1 MGKFSIQK
9 TTLIKSITSIALV
22 TSIMIGTTGVI
33 SKKADKASSQEDAFY
48 TLTTNTFSASRAQA
62 ADIKTVTVKGAVNRT
77 VYAESGSTLGW
88 LIDRYGLTPPSG
100 YNYTYKT
107 AGGTAINRNY
117 TITSNMTINITKTA
131 NSGQIILHNLGSP
144 SGSPRI
150 LNVKT
155 GDNLSSYISMRSD
168 YDKKY
173 LLAVTSSVQYGG
185 KKYFHPKYVPSL
197 VIDPS
202 APRQEFTGLWIGRG
216 ESKTI
221 TYTMTKS
228 DVKSL
233 KSTVEKEIKDLESGQ
248 KANRVVAGIIV
259 GAITSFLCT
268 PLAGF
273 IVGVGSTLVD
283 PGDPSTEAAIKEMYR
298 IKALCDTALS
308 QGGSKY
314 AMKVRY
320 DYPSS
325 SGYNA
330 CLECDVNCKII
341 SFNKI

>member
-62 ADIKTVTVKGAVNRT
+62 ANERTVTFRGAATATVKVSSGNT
-77 VYAESGSTLGW
+77 LWYAINQAGFSA
-88 LIDRYGLTPPSG
+88 PKG
-100 YNYTYKT
+100 YTFTYKI
-107 AGGTAINRNY
+107 GGT
-117 TITSNMTINITKTA
+117 TINSNYIITANLTIDVVKTP
-131 NSGQIILHNLGSP
+131 NSGQVILHNLGSP

-150 LNVKT
+150 LNLKS
-155 GDNLSSYISMRSD
+155 GDKLTPYISMKSD

-173 LLAVTSSVQYGG
+173 LLAVYSSVQYGG
-185 KKYFHPKYVPSL
+185 RTYFHPKYTPAL
-197 VIDPS
+197 IMDPS
-202 APRQEFTGLWIGRG
+202 APRQEFTGIWIGRG

-233 KSTVEKEIKDLESGQ
+233 KSTVEKEIKDLENGQ

-330 CLECDVNCKII
+330 CLECDVNCQII
-341 SFNKI
+341 SFNRI

>member
-1 MGKFSIQK
+1 MKKAVI
-9 TTLIKSITSIALV
+9 LKSITSIALV
-22 TSIMIGTTGVI
+22 TSMMIGMAGNLP
-33 SKKADKASSQEDAFY
+33 KRLDKSSSEELSFY
-48 TLTTNTFSASRAQA
+48 TLSGNTFAASRAQA
-62 ADIKTVTVKGAVNRT
+62 AVQRTVKFTGAVSRTVTVD
-77 VYAESGSTLGW
+77 SGRTLGW
-88 LIDRYGLTPPSG
+88 ILSQYGITAPRG
-100 YNYTYKT
+100 YNYTFKNSY
-107 AGGTAINRNY
+107 GTGINTNY
-117 TITSNMTINITKTA
+117 TITSNETITITK
-131 NSGQIILHNLGSP
+131 NVNYGQVILHNLGSP

-150 LNVKT
+150 LNLKT
-155 GDNLSSYISMRSD
+155 GDKLSSYISMRSD

-197 VIDPS
+197 VIEPS
-202 APRQEFTGLWIGRG
+202 EPRQEFTGVWIGRG

-228 DVKSL
+228 DVQSL
-233 KSTVEKEIKDLESGQ
+233 RSTVIKEIKDLESGQ

-273 IVGVGSTLVD
+273 IVGAGSTLVD
-283 PGDPSTEAAIKEMYR
+283 FGDPSTEAAIKEMYR

-308 QGGSKY
+308 QGGSTY

-320 DYPSS
+320 DYKSNK
-325 SGYNA
+325 GYNA
-330 CLECDVNCKII
+330 CLEADVNCTII

>member
-1 MGKFSIQK
+1 MGKFTMQK
-9 TTLIKSITSIALV
+9 TMLIKSITSIALV
-22 TSIMIGTTGVI
+22 TSMMIGTTGVI

-62 ADIKTVTVKGAVNRT
+62 ANERTVTFRGAATATVKVSSGNT
-77 VYAESGSTLGW
+77 LWYA
-88 LIDRYGLTPPSG
+88 INQAGLKAPKG
-100 YNYTYKT
+100 YTFTYK
-107 AGGTAINRNY
+107 AGGTTLSSNY
-117 TITSNMTINITKTA
+117 IITANLTIDVSKTP
-131 NSGQIILHNLGSP
+131 NSGQVILHNLGSP

-150 LNVKT
+150 INVKS
-155 GDNLSSYISMRSD
+155 GDKLSSYVSMRSD

-202 APRQEFTGLWIGRG
+202 EPRQEFTGVWIGRG

-228 DVKSL
+228 DVQSL
-233 KSTVEKEIKDLESGQ
+233 RSTVIKEIKDLESGQ

-273 IVGVGSTLVD
+273 IVGAGSTLVD
-283 PGDPSTEAAIKEMYR
+283 FGDPSTEAAIKEMYR

-308 QGGSKY
+308 QGGSTY

-320 DYPSS
+320 DYKSNK
-325 SGYNA
+325 GYNA
-330 CLECDVNCKII
+330 CLEADVNCTII
-341 SFNKI
+341 SFNRI